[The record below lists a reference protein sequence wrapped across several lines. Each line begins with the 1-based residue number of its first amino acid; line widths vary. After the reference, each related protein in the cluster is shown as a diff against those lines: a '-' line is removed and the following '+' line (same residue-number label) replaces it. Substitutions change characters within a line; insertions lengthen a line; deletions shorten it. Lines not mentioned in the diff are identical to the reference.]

1 MISFLDF
8 LKKYSTIPNQFLD
21 DFFKLFNNQSID
33 DTEKII
39 DLENVA
45 KWLEV
50 QKQCWKV
57 RVFNKIILFI
67 ILLKTLTF
75 QHCVQRC
82 KN

>member
-21 DFFKLFNNQSID
+21 DFFKLFNDQSID

-50 QKQCWKV
+50 QKHKLKETLQKSYIKDV
-57 RVFNKIILFI
+57 DFYFLF
-67 ILLKTLTF
+67 LF
-75 QHCVQRC
+75 F
-82 KN
+82 